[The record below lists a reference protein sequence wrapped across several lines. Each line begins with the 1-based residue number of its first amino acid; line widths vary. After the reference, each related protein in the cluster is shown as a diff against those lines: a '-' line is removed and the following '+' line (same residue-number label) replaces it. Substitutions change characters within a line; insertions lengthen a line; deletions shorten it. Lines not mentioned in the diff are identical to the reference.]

1 MRLRDF
7 QQDFNRKLAVTTG
20 VRWANV
26 FGAVGE
32 IVDSLQSRRARSLFN
47 SALEFVKPHHL
58 ALGIRVARLS
68 TTHVEV
74 VIPILAKTKT
84 ETGEL
89 DPGVL
94 TSAALMS
101 VELLMRRTDL
111 SDLGDME
118 MLELHFSRLLS
129 MKREVRGRL
138 ELSKLAQETLRI
150 DLRKSGQADLE
161 LQMIFFDADD
171 RRVADCQLTYR
182 CKFVQKLDWKVENE
196 RP

>member
-7 QQDFNRKLAVTTG
+7 QQDFNRNLPIKSKISLA
-20 VRWANV
+20 RV

-32 IVDSLQSRRARSLFN
+32 IVDAIQSRKTRALLN

-58 ALGIRVARLS
+58 ALGLRIARLS

-74 VIPILAKTKT
+74 VVPVLAKTKT

-111 SDLGDME
+111 SDLGD
-118 MLELHFSRLLS
+118 LELGQIQFSRLAAL
-129 MKREVRGRL
+129 KQEVRGRL
-138 ELSKLAQETLRI
+138 ELPKLAQEALRV
-150 DLRKSGQADLE
+150 DLRKQGRADLE
-161 LQMIFFDADD
+161 LQMIFFDEDD
-171 RRVADCQLTYR
+171 RRVADCQMNYQ
-182 CKFVQKLDWKVENE
+182 CKFVQKLDWKDQDG
-196 RP
+196 RS

>member
-7 QQDFNRKLAVTTG
+7 QQDFNRNLPIKSKISLA
-20 VRWANV
+20 RV

-32 IVDSLQSRRARSLFN
+32 IVDSLQSRKTRALLN
-47 SALEFVKPHHL
+47 SALEFMKPHHL

-74 VIPILAKTKT
+74 VVPVLSKTKT

-94 TSAALMS
+94 SSAALMS

-111 SDLGDME
+111 SDLGE
-118 MLELHFSRLLS
+118 IELGQMQFSRLHPLR
-129 MKREVRGRL
+129 KEVRGRL
-138 ELSKLAQETLRI
+138 ELSKLAQETLRV
-150 DLRKSGQADLE
+150 DLRKNGSADLE
-161 LQMIFFDADD
+161 LLMIFFDEDD
-171 RRVADCQLTYR
+171 RRVADCQMNYR
-182 CKFVQKLDWKVENE
+182 CQFVQKLDWKDQDG
-196 RP
+196 RS